1 MSSGSQMRIDIR
13 DTLFGDRPF
22 DAVAGH
28 AGAGEPWQ
36 SFAGAKA
43 ALDHG
48 DKNACVAIL
57 LEIAAHEGLESR
69 HYAQAWHFLRQ
80 LGTQPSKEKEKELYG
95 VVVEVGMEA
104 GLDIVAAYPDLSAR
118 YYNYS
123 GAGVVWEHPD
133 GSLDLQIRKL
143 LQAAGV
149 VVAKIGPWTD
159 PRPQAPRR
167 GQVRINMLTPSG
179 LHFGQAPFQALAAD
193 ALAGPVV
200 SAAMELMQALIGKTR
215 K

>member
-1 MSSGSQMRIDIR
+1 MSSSSQMRMDIR

-22 DAVAGH
+22 DDWASHAAV
-28 AGAGEPWQ
+28 GEPWL
-36 SFAGAKA
+36 SFASAKA
-43 ALDHG
+43 SLDRG
-48 DKNACVAIL
+48 DTNDCIAIL
-57 LEIAAHEGLESR
+57 IEISTRQGLESR

-80 LGTQPSKEKEKELYG
+80 LGIQPSKEKEKELYG
-95 VVVEVGMEA
+95 VIVEVGMEA
-104 GLDIVAAYPDLSAR
+104 GLDIVAAYSDLHAR

-123 GAGVVWEHPD
+123 GAGVVWEHLD

-159 PRPQAPRR
+159 PRPPAPRR

-179 LHFGQAPFQALAAD
+179 LHFGQAPLQALAAD
-193 ALAGPVV
+193 ALGGPVV
-200 SAAMELMQALIGKTR
+200 SAAMELMQALIAKTR

>member
-22 DAVAGH
+22 DKWANH
-28 AGAGEPWQ
+28 AETGEPWQ

-43 ALDHG
+43 ALDRG
-48 DKNACVAIL
+48 EKDACIAIL
-57 LEIAAHEGLESR
+57 TEISTRQGLESR

-80 LGTQPSKEKEKELYG
+80 LGIQPSREKEKELYG
-95 VVVEVGMEA
+95 VIVEVGMEG
-104 GLDIVAAYPDLSAR
+104 GLDIVAAYPDLHAR

-133 GSLDLQIRKL
+133 GSLDPQIGKL
-143 LQAAGV
+143 LQAARA

-159 PRPQAPRR
+159 PRPPAPQR

-193 ALAGPVV
+193 ALGGPVI
-200 SAAMELMQALIGKTR
+200 SAAMALMQV
-215 K
+215 